1 MAERML
7 TKQSTDS
14 AKQLGVQ
21 LSSWKALS
29 RERVSTQRDK
39 HGVMMVVVVKELIF
53 YYFTAR
59 H

>member
-1 MAERML
+1 ML

-29 RERVSTQRDK
+29 RERVSTQRDR
-39 HGVMMVVVVKELIF
+39 HGVMMVVVVKELILLLLF
-53 YYFTAR
+53 YS
-59 H
+59 